1 MDVSQGNLRHY
12 IETKQSFSRTT
23 QLAEKSTE
31 DLIQD
36 PNHISELLIL

>member
-12 IETKQSFSRTT
+12 KETKQSFSRTT